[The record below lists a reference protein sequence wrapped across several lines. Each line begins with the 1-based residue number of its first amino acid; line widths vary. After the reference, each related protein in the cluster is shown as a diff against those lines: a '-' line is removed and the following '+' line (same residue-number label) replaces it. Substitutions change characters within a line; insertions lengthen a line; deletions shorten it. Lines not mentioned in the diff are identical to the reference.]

1 MKKIAIIAVAVL
13 AAGSALALTPE
24 EKAAQ
29 EKAKAEA
36 RAAQEKARAE
46 AKASAEAWKTLRKE
60 AEEIAQKDFKG
71 GFANY
76 WHDGIDAAR
85 DKLEKALED
94 PVFKNREKIDI
105 CRQIAQYCLESTR
118 DEKGALAAIEKPFAF
133 KDLSDD
139 DREYAESRK
148 ADLRRL
154 MGLDP
159 KPEQEKRDEAWY
171 LAELGKNEVKSGAYS
186 RTLNDY
192 FKFCVEKDAAY
203 FKAKVP
209 DLVKGKLAADEK
221 SDCVRQA
228 FQSATWNWRNRAG
241 DKAFKSPAFAAW
253 LVGFVDS
260 FPNALIKPS
269 SADKFQYL
277 RGFKTHDL
285 DALSEKYARA
295 VVEEAKDPNNK
306 VNPNA
311 LKAAE
316 RFLAFCKVGDNAGRA
331 IDACKDWLKAQD
343 KADDKVELAKLLAEQ
358 AQDFLTCGN
367 EAGARKIWQAREK
380 IVPPRKPVKFACKW
394 WSGAPHDIRGIVESG
409 FFAKAEKT
417 PLVYKYGDN
426 LKFLIET
433 DSALTGREMTTDK
446 GEKFRPSELFAF
458 CDERGVKFLLRQY
471 LDNMDDIRAGFANA
485 PGVESYVATGIDS
498 PYHCIMF
505 GANEGAEVADNFL
518 TQYDNGTGYRVTQEK
533 RGTLACSSLYLADGT
548 ATLVEIP
555 WAAVFDSLPDGKNAW
570 YVEFLN
576 WSHGGMSL
584 GGSISVHNRSSFAE
598 MRFEGVDAK
607 ALAAI
612 KRTLLLPARNV
623 FRNSINP
630 RSNGDAERWS
640 DPVLG
645 DQAFY
650 LAKVK
655 PLVEELKPF
664 ADRISRELTDAEVV
678 EIYDKAGVAMLNF
691 DYEIARLRRE
701 WLEEKLT
708 TD

>member
-1 MKKIAIIAVAVL
+1 MKKIATIAVAVL
-13 AAGSALALTPE
+13 AAGFAFALTPE

-60 AEEIAQKDFKG
+60 AEEIAQKDFRG

-76 WHDGIDAAR
+76 WHDSIDAAR
-85 DKLEKALED
+85 EKLEKALED
-94 PVFKNREKIDI
+94 PVFKNREKVDI
-105 CRQIAQYCLESTR
+105 CRQIAQYRLEATR
-118 DEKGALAAIEKPFAF
+118 DEKGALAEVEKPFAF

-139 DREYAESRK
+139 DRKYAESRRD
-148 ADLRRL
+148 DLRRL
-154 MGLDP
+154 MGLEA
-159 KPEQEKRDEAWY
+159 KPAEKKGEAEY
-171 LAELGKNEVKSGAYS
+171 LAELAKNEVKSGAYS
-186 RTLNDY
+186 RALGDY
-192 FKFCVEKDAAY
+192 IRFCAGKDAAY

-209 DLVKGKLAADEK
+209 DLVKGKLAVDEK
-221 SDCVRQA
+221 TYCVCEA
-228 FQSATWNWRNRAG
+228 FQAAAWKWRDREA
-241 DKAFKSPAFAAW
+241 DRSLRTPEFAAW
-253 LVGFVDS
+253 LVGFADS
-260 FPNALIKPS
+260 FPDAQRKPS
-269 SADKFQYL
+269 SYDKFQYL
-277 RGFKTHDL
+277 CNFKSHDL
-285 DALSEKYARA
+285 DALAEKCARA

-306 VNPNA
+306 VNANA
-311 LKAAE
+311 LKAVE

-331 IDACKDWLKAQD
+331 VDACRNWLKAQD

-358 AQDFLTCGN
+358 AQDFLARGN
-367 EAGARKIWQAREK
+367 EAGARKIWQEREK
-380 IVPPRKPVKFACKW
+380 IVPPRKPVKFACRW
-394 WSGAPHDIRGIVESG
+394 WGGAPHDIRGIVESG
-409 FFAKAEKT
+409 FFAKSEKT

-433 DSALTGREMTTDK
+433 DSAITGREMTTDK

-458 CDERGVKFLLRQY
+458 CDERGVKFILRQY
-471 LDNMDDIRAGFANA
+471 LDNMDDIRAGFARA
-485 PGVESYVATGIDS
+485 PGVESYVATGIDN

-505 GANEGAEVADNFL
+505 GADEGAKVADNFV
-518 TQYDNGTGYRVTQEK
+518 TQYDNGTGYRVTQEQ
-533 RGTLACSSLYLADGT
+533 RGTLRCSSLYLADGT

-555 WAAVFDSLPDGKNAW
+555 WTAAFDSLPDGTRSW

-584 GGSISVHNRSSFAE
+584 GGSVSVHNRSSFAE

-612 KRTLLLPARNV
+612 KRGLLVPARSQ
-623 FRNSINP
+623 FQGAISA
-630 RSNGDAERWS
+630 RSNGCAEHWA

-655 PLVEELKPF
+655 PYVDSLKPF
-664 ADRISRELTDAEVV
+664 ADRVSRELTDAEAV
-678 EIYDKAGVAMLNF
+678 EIYDKAGAAMLNI
-691 DYEIARLRRE
+691 DYEIARLRCA

-708 TD
+708 QE

>member
-13 AAGSALALTPE
+13 AAGFALALTPE

-139 DREYAESRK
+139 DRKYAESRK

-228 FQSATWNWRNRAG
+228 FQAATWNWRNRAG

-260 FPNALIKPS
+260 FPNAQHKPS

-277 RGFKTHDL
+277 CGFKTHDL
-285 DALSEKYARA
+285 DAQSEKYARA

-343 KADDKVELAKLLAEQ
+343 KADDKVELAKLLADQ
-358 AQDFLTCGN
+358 AREYLSRGD
-367 EAGARKIWQAREK
+367 EAGARRIWEEREK
-380 IVPPRKPVKFACKW
+380 IVPPRQPVSFACPW
-394 WSGAPHDIRGIVESG
+394 WGDAPHDIRGIVQSA
-409 FFAKAEKT
+409 FYAKAPKALLT
-417 PLVYKYGDN
+417 QRYGDN
-426 LKFLIET
+426 LEFLILT
-433 DSALTGREMTTDK
+433 DAALTGREMTTDDGK
-446 GEKFRPSELFAF
+446 PFRPSELFAF
-458 CDERGVKFLLRQY
+458 CDPSGVKFLLRQY
-471 LDNMDDIRAGFANA
+471 LDNMGDIRAGLAHA
-485 PGVESYVATGIDS
+485 PGVEAYVSTGIDD
-498 PYHCIMF
+498 PYHCILF
-505 GANEGAEVADNFL
+505 GTDENAKPEDYFT
-518 TQYDNGTGYRVTQEK
+518 TQYDNGTGYRVTRQD
-533 RGTLACSSLYLADGT
+533 RGTLRFASLYLDDGV

-555 WAAVFDSLPDGKNAW
+555 WAAAFASMPPETPAW

-576 WSHGGMSL
+576 WANGGRSL

-598 MRFEGVDAK
+598 MKFEGVDAAARLAIERALLPK
-607 ALAAI
+607 AKSVFNAALAAG
-612 KRTLLLPARNV
+612 
-623 FRNSINP
+623 
-630 RSNGDAERWS
+630 SNGQAEFWS
-640 DPVLG
+640 DPELG
-645 DQAFY
+645 DQAFW

-655 PLVEELKPF
+655 PLVDGIRPY
-664 ADRISRELTDAEVV
+664 ADRV
-678 EIYDKAGVAMLNF
+678 KAGMTDEDVADVWEHAGRAMLNV
-691 DYEIARLRRE
+691 DHDIARLRRE

-708 TD
+708 EE